1 MTSGLEFEGK
11 NIENAI
17 KKACDK
23 LKIKEEKLKYD
34 VISYGSTG
42 IFGLVGTKKA
52 KIRVT
57 SPKHLKTI
65 QQEKNEN
72 SVDSHSALKEDDKT
86 EIASII
92 EESFGEK
99 DIDSFIGSSIED
111 FDFKNSNEGEDSNDV
126 YDSNDDDDDDDD
138 KNKEDDTNKIDD
150 PSAILAGE
158 EVLKKIVDLITTD
171 AKITVQ
177 QENKK
182 IKYNV
187 KGGNTAVLIGKKGQT
202 LEAIQYI
209 VEKIVNKKS
218 REKIRIHVDIEGYLE
233 NRRINLE
240 RLSTRLAE
248 KSKRIG
254 KPVTIG
260 QLNSYDRRVVH
271 LILKKDSEVRTQ
283 SIGDGFYRKL
293 VIFPKK
299 IRK

>member
-11 NIENAI
+11 NIETAI

-23 LKIKEEKLKYD
+23 LKIKEEKLRYD

-57 SPKHLKTI
+57 SPKHLKTRRH
-65 QQEKNEN
+65 EEVEN
-72 SVDSHSALKEDDKT
+72 SVESQNILKEKDEIVSIVEETFEKNDVDQLDDTQTEDSHT
-86 EIASII
+86 PP
-92 EESFGEK
+92 
-99 DIDSFIGSSIED
+99 
-111 FDFKNSNEGEDSNDV
+111 NNDV
-126 YDSNDDDDDDDD
+126 FTEDKHSDEGTDIKDDA
-138 KNKEDDTNKIDD
+138 
-150 PSAILAGE
+150 SAIAAGE

-171 AKITVQ
+171 AEITVQ

-271 LILKKDSEVRTQ
+271 LVLKNDSGVRTQ

>member
-17 KKACDK
+17 KKACEK
-23 LKIKEEKLKYD
+23 LKIKEDKLKYD

-57 SPKHLKTI
+57 SPKRVKSKK
-65 QQEKNEN
+65 QEENEN
-72 SVDSHSALKEDDKT
+72 SFESSSVLKDEDKA

-92 EESFGEK
+92 EESFGDVESTGAAQKQDEGSESGDRDETPKEK
-99 DIDSFIGSSIED
+99 PHIED
-111 FDFKNSNEGEDSNDV
+111 DYTALN
-126 YDSNDDDDDDDD
+126 
-138 KNKEDDTNKIDD
+138 
-150 PSAILAGE
+150 AGE
-158 EVLKKIVDLITTD
+158 MVLKKIVDLITSD
-171 AKITVQ
+171 AEINVL
-177 QENKK
+177 QENKFV
-182 IKYNV
+182 KYNV

-218 REKIRIHVDIEGYLE
+218 KDKINVQVDIEGYLE
-233 NRRINLE
+233 NRRNNLE
-240 RLSTRLAE
+240 RLSKRLAE

-260 QLNSYDRRVVH
+260 QLNAYDRRVVH
-271 LILKKDSEVRTQ
+271 LILRDDSDIRTQ

-299 IRK
+299 TRK

>member
-1 MTSGLEFEGK
+1 MTTGLEFEGK

-57 SPKHLKTI
+57 SPKHLKTRR
-65 QQEKNEN
+65 QEENEN
-72 SVDSHSALKEDDKT
+72 CKNSREILKEEDIA
-86 EIASII
+86 EIASIV
-92 EESFGEK
+92 EESFGEPMVANAETGDNESENNV
-99 DIDSFIGSSIED
+99 DIHNTED
-111 FDFKNSNEGEDSNDV
+111 KES
-126 YDSNDDDDDDDD
+126 D
-138 KNKEDDTNKIDD
+138 KQEYS
-150 PSAILAGE
+150 PAIMAGE

-171 AKITVQ
+171 AEITVS

-187 KGGNTAVLIGKKGQT
+187 NGGNTAVLIGKKGQT

-218 REKIRIHVDIEGYLE
+218 QEKIRIHIDIEGYLE
-233 NRRINLE
+233 NRKINLE

-271 LILKKDSEVRTQ
+271 LILKNDSEVRTQ

>member
-11 NIENAI
+11 NIETAI
-17 KKACDK
+17 KKACDT
-23 LKIKEEKLKYD
+23 LKIKEEKLRYD

-57 SPKHLKTI
+57 LPKHLKTKRH
-65 QQEKNEN
+65 EENAN
-72 SVDSHSALKEDDKT
+72 SVESQSILNDNDND
-86 EIASII
+86 EIASIV
-92 EESFGEK
+92 EETF
-99 DIDSFIGSSIED
+99 
-111 FDFKNSNEGEDSNDV
+111 NENDVNQVVDTQTEDSHTPNNDV
-126 YDSNDDDDDDDD
+126 PDFPDAPIDD
-138 KNKEDDTNKIDD
+138 KNSDEDTDKKDD
-150 PSAILAGE
+150 GSAILAGE
-158 EVLKKIVDLITTD
+158 EALKKIVDLITTD
-171 AKITVQ
+171 AEITVQ

-182 IKYNV
+182 TKYNV

-218 REKIRIHVDIEGYLE
+218 YEKIRIHVDIEGYLE

-271 LILKKDSEVRTQ
+271 LVLKNDSGVRTQ

>member
-11 NIENAI
+11 NVENAI

-65 QQEKNEN
+65 RQEENEI
-72 SVDSHSALKEDDKT
+72 SVTSHSILKEDDKA

-99 DIDSFIGSSIED
+99 MVNHVSVTQS
-111 FDFKNSNEGEDSNDV
+111 EDSDANNNDTV
-126 YDSNDDDDDDDD
+126 N
-138 KNKEDDTNKIDD
+138 DDTNRIEENNKKDD
-150 PSAILAGE
+150 SSAIIAGE

-171 AKITVQ
+171 AEITIQ
-177 QENKK
+177 KENKK

-218 REKIRIHVDIEGYLE
+218 QEKIRIHVDIEGYLE

-271 LILKKDSEVRTQ
+271 LVLKNDSGVRTQ

>member
-57 SPKHLKTI
+57 SPKHLKNTR
-65 QQEKNEN
+65 QEDNEISIESQ
-72 SVDSHSALKEDDKT
+72 SVLKEDDKA

-92 EESFGEK
+92 EESFGENVVDTLK
-99 DIDSFIGSSIED
+99 GSQTVDSES
-111 FDFKNSNEGEDSNDV
+111 KN
-126 YDSNDDDDDDDD
+126 NDDANDE
-138 KNKEDDTNKIDD
+138 KNREDDTNKKDD
-150 PSAILAGE
+150 LPAIIAGE
-158 EVLKKIVDLITTD
+158 EVLKKIVNLITTD
-171 AKITVQ
+171 AQITAQ
-177 QENKK
+177 QEKKK
-182 IKYNV
+182 IKFNV

-218 REKIRIHVDIEGYLE
+218 QEKIRIHVDIEGYLE

-271 LILKKDSEVRTQ
+271 LVLKNDSDVRTQ

-299 IRK
+299 NRK

>member
-11 NIENAI
+11 NIELAI

-42 IFGLVGTKKA
+42 IFGLVGTRKA

-57 SPKHLKTI
+57 SPKHLKTTRH
-65 QQEKNEN
+65 EENEN
-72 SVDSHSALKEDDKT
+72 LIESQSISKEADIAD
-86 EIASII
+86 IASII
-92 EESFGEK
+92 EESFGEN
-99 DIDSFIGSSIED
+99 DADNISNIATEDYDS
-111 FDFKNSNEGEDSNDV
+111 KNDV
-126 YDSNDDDDDDDD
+126 AADEALDRDEDTR
-138 KNKEDDTNKIDD
+138 KEDNTKSDD
-150 PSAILAGE
+150 PSGVLAGE

-171 AKITVQ
+171 TEITAQ

-187 KGGNTAVLIGKKGQT
+187 KGGNTAILIGKKGQT

-209 VEKIVNKKS
+209 VEKVVNKKC
-218 REKIRIHVDIEGYLE
+218 REKIRIHIDIEGYLE

-271 LILKKDSEVRTQ
+271 LVLKNDSGVRTQ

>member
-72 SVDSHSALKEDDKT
+72 SVDSHSALNEDDKT

-111 FDFKNSNEGEDSNDV
+111 FDFKNSNEGEDSNAV
-126 YDSNDDDDDDDD
+126 YDSNDDDI
-138 KNKEDDTNKIDD
+138 NKEDDTNKIDD

-240 RLSTRLAE
+240 RLATRLAE